1 MSRLTVFSL
10 IVIVAGLLLL
20 GFQSLQ
26 ALMQVEIAWQ
36 EITLDGLM
44 KPEQVEWFQSLSWSF
59 LRKAAIYILA
69 APLYALL
76 LVSGGVLLIA
86 SGIFGK
92 VR

>member
-1 MSRLTVFSL
+1 MSRFTIFSL

-26 ALMQVEIAWQ
+26 ALMQVEITWQ
-36 EITLDGLM
+36 EITLEGLM
-44 KPEQVEWFQSLSWSF
+44 KPEQVQWFESLSWAV
-59 LRKAAIYILA
+59 LRKAATYILA

-76 LVSGGVLLIA
+76 LVSGVVLLIA

-92 VR
+92 AR